1 MGTIFLFQSLGDI
14 LDTFIRNIRII
25 DIFDIALISLF
36 LYIVLNWLRRSASRR
51 LLISFAIFITLYL
64 VARFSGMYLT
74 ERLLEFLFVII
85 FIGIIIAFQADMRRI
100 IDRISSWNLF
110 RKSKPE
116 SANIVSNVI
125 TEAATSMAEKRI
137 GALIAIRGWED
148 WSRHIHGGIRLDG
161 EISIPCYIV
170 FLILK
175 PPGTMEP
182 FFVKEI

>member
-1 MGTIFLFQSLGDI
+1 
-14 LDTFIRNIRII
+14 

-85 FIGIIIAFQADMRRI
+85 FIGIIIAFLADMLLI

-110 RKSKPE
+110 ISSNPEIANSDSK
-116 SANIVSNVI
+116 VM
-125 TEAATSMAEKRI
+125 TEAATSMAEQRI
-137 GALIAIRGWED
+137 DGIIAI
-148 WSRHIHGGIRLDG
+148 
-161 EISIPCYIV
+161 
-170 FLILK
+170 
-175 PPGTMEP
+175 
-182 FFVKEI
+182 